1 MPQQSQR
8 RPRVTDLQPRQT
20 DAPLDKPSD
29 LPLGWSA
36 VRRLISRACER
47 KLRKKTRE
55 NCQRKYETG
64 VHPTFQIQPFD
75 FAMPTSMASPRLSTR
90 RFGVRKPAQV

>member
-1 MPQQSQR
+1 
-8 RPRVTDLQPRQT
+8 VV
-20 DAPLDKPSD
+20 
-29 LPLGWSA
+29 
-36 VRRLISRACER
+36 VRRFDFEGM
-47 KLRKKTRE
+47 RKKTAKE
-55 NCQRKYETG
+55 KYETG